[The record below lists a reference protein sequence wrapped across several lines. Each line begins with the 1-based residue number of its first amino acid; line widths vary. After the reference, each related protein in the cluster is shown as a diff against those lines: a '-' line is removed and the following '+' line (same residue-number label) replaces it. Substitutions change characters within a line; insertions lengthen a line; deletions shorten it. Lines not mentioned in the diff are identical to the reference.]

1 MNIFRIS
8 TLWVPDH
15 HSKMDWKHPER
26 TATNTWTIK
35 ALDGSI
41 LRSAIGLLPPSL
53 LLIFFFL
60 ALDIELW
67 GMLTTSTF
75 VGYITYNATFQKRV
89 FAIRLTEE
97 GGEVCN
103 WRAIPEFIFKSM
115 PWLIGV
121 YLLVILWGFF
131 QSPGVALGALA
142 GGAGMGI
149 VYAFI
154 ATPKDYKDS
163 QLNFQHWEF
172 EWHEIYEAIY
182 DRKSHAI
189 GFNVKSAKEYAERIQ
204 GKHENFYCCRIYFH
218 PRIAKELL
226 DLFRSKLAPD
236 TPIKEGRIYYLT
248 DD

>member
-15 HSKMDWKHPER
+15 HLKMNWKYPEF
-26 TATNTWTIK
+26 TAINSWTIK

-41 LRSAIGLLPPSL
+41 VRSSIE
-53 LLIFFFL
+53 LLIPSSILLFFFW

-67 GMLTTSTF
+67 GMLITTTF

-89 FAIRLTEE
+89 FSIRLTGA
-97 GGEVCN
+97 GGEVCD
-103 WRAIPEFIFKSM
+103 WRAIPDFVFSSM
-115 PWLIGV
+115 PWLIGL
-121 YLLVILWGFF
+121 YLLVILWGFS

-154 ATPKDYKDS
+154 ATSKDYKNS
-163 QLNFQHWEF
+163 QLDFHHWEF
-172 EWHEIYEAIY
+172 EWQEIYEAIY

-204 GKHENFYCCRIYFH
+204 GKHGNFYCCRIYFH
-218 PRIAKELL
+218 PKMTEELL
-226 DLFRSKLAPD
+226 ELFRSKLAPN